1 MILIFLPLNREGAG
15 MAKLH
20 GKVALITGAARGQGR
35 SHAVRLAEE
44 GADIVAIDI
53 VAPIPTA
60 YYPPAVPA
68 DLQLTAKL
76 AEGEGARV
84 LTAEADVRD
93 QAALDAVVTRALAAL
108 GRIDIVVANAGTIS
122 HAPAWELSDDQW
134 QNVVDVN
141 LTGVWRTVKACVPSM
156 IARGEGG
163 AIVLTSSVTGLHGFG
178 NIASY
183 SAAKHGVNGLMR
195 TLANDLGPCNI
206 RVNSVCPGLVSTD
219 MMMNDETYAMFRPDV
234 ANPTLA
240 DAREVFRT
248 KQLLPIDWLEPR
260 DVSNAVAFLVSE
272 EARAITGVALPVDGG
287 QLTRG

>member
-1 MILIFLPLNREGAG
+1 
-15 MAKLH
+15 MAKLS

-35 SHAVRLAEE
+35 SHAIRLAED
-44 GADIVAIDI
+44 GADIVAIDL

-60 YYPPAVPA
+60 YYPPAMPA

-76 AEGEGARV
+76 AEGEGVRV

-93 QAALDAVVTRALAAL
+93 QAALDDVAERALAAF
-108 GRIDIVVANAGTIS
+108 GHIDIVVANAGTAS

-141 LTGVWRTVKACVPSM
+141 LTGVWRTVKACVPAM
-156 IARGEGG
+156 IARGQGG
-163 AIVLTSSVTGLHGFG
+163 AVVLTSSLAGLHGYG

-183 SAAKHGVNGLMR
+183 VAAKHGVNGLMR
-195 TLANDLGPCNI
+195 TLANELGPHNI
-206 RVNSVCPGLVSTD
+206 RVNSVCPGLINTD
-219 MMMNDETYAMFRPDV
+219 MMMNDATYAMFRPDV
-234 ANPTLA
+234 AAPTLE

-248 KQLLPIDWLEPR
+248 MQLLPLDWLEPR
-260 DVSNAVAFLVSE
+260 DVSNAIAFLVSD

-287 QLTRG
+287 QLSRG

>member
-1 MILIFLPLNREGAG
+1 
-15 MAKLH
+15 MAKLS

-35 SHAVRLAEE
+35 SHAIRLAED
-44 GADIVAIDI
+44 GADIVAIDL

-60 YYPPAVPA
+60 YYPPAMPA

-76 AEGEGARV
+76 AEGEGVRV

-93 QAALDAVVTRALAAL
+93 QAALDDVAERALAAF
-108 GRIDIVVANAGTIS
+108 GHIDIVVANAGTAS

-141 LTGVWRTVKACVPSM
+141 LTGVWRTVKACVPAM
-156 IARGEGG
+156 IARGQGG
-163 AIVLTSSVTGLHGFG
+163 AVVLTSSLAGLHGYG

-183 SAAKHGVNGLMR
+183 VAAKHGVNGLMR
-195 TLANDLGPCNI
+195 TLANELGRHNI
-206 RVNSVCPGLVSTD
+206 RVNSVCPGLINTD
-219 MMMNDETYAMFRPDV
+219 MMMNDATYAMFRPDV
-234 ANPTLA
+234 AAPTLE

-248 KQLLPIDWLEPR
+248 MQLLPLDWLEPR
-260 DVSNAVAFLVSE
+260 DVSNAIAFLVSD

-287 QLTRG
+287 QLSRG

>member
-1 MILIFLPLNREGAG
+1 
-15 MAKLH
+15 MAKLS

-35 SHAVRLAEE
+35 SHAIRLAEE
-44 GADIVAIDI
+44 GADIVAIDL

-60 YYPPAVPA
+60 YYPPAMPA

-76 AEGEGARV
+76 AEGEGVRV

-93 QAALDAVVTRALAAL
+93 QAALDDVAERALAAF
-108 GRIDIVVANAGTIS
+108 GHIDIVVANAGTAS

-141 LTGVWRTVKACVPSM
+141 LTGVWRTVKACVPAM
-156 IARGEGG
+156 IARGQGG
-163 AIVLTSSVTGLHGFG
+163 AVVLTSSLAGLHGYG

-183 SAAKHGVNGLMR
+183 VAAKHGVNGLMR
-195 TLANDLGPCNI
+195 TLANELGRHNI
-206 RVNSVCPGLVSTD
+206 RVNSVCPGLINTD
-219 MMMNDETYAMFRPDV
+219 MMMNDATYAMFRPDV
-234 ANPTLA
+234 AAPTLE

-248 KQLLPIDWLEPR
+248 MQLLPLDWLEPR
-260 DVSNAVAFLVSE
+260 DVSNAIAFLVSD

-287 QLTRG
+287 QLSRG

>member
-1 MILIFLPLNREGAG
+1 

-20 GKVALITGAARGQGR
+20 GRVALITGAARGQGR
-35 SHAVRLAEE
+35 SHAVRLAED

-76 AEGEGARV
+76 AENEGVRV

-93 QAALDAVVTRALAAL
+93 QAALDAVVARALASF
-108 GRIDIVVANAGTIS
+108 GHIDIVVANAGTAA

-141 LTGVWRTVKACVPSM
+141 LTGVWRTVRACVPSM
-156 IARGEGG
+156 IEHGQGG
-163 AIVLTSSVTGLHGFG
+163 AVVLTSSLAGLHGYS

-183 SAAKHGVNGLMR
+183 VAAKHGVNGLMR
-195 TLANDLGPCNI
+195 TLANELGPHNI
-206 RVNSVCPGLVSTD
+206 RVNSVCPGLISTD

-234 ANPTLA
+234 ANPTLE
-240 DAREVFRT
+240 DAREVFR
-248 KQLLPIDWLEPR
+248 KMQLLPLDWLEPR
-260 DVSNAVAFLVSE
+260 DVSNAIAFLVSD

>member
-1 MILIFLPLNREGAG
+1 MILIFFFRNRGGVA
-15 MAKLH
+15 MAKLP

-35 SHAVRLAEE
+35 SHAVRLAED
-44 GADIVAIDI
+44 GADIVAVDI
-53 VAPIPTA
+53 VAQIPTA
-60 YYPPAVPA
+60 CYPPATPA
-68 DLQLTAKL
+68 DLRLTAKL

-93 QAALDAVVTRALAAL
+93 QAALDDVVARTLATF
-108 GRIDIVVANAGTIS
+108 GRIDIVVANAGTFS

-156 IARGEGG
+156 IARRRGG
-163 AIVLTSSVTGLHGFG
+163 AVVLTSSVTGLHGYA

-183 SAAKHGVNGLMR
+183 AAAKHGVNGLMR
-195 TLANDLGPCNI
+195 TLANELGPHNI
-206 RVNSVCPGLVSTD
+206 RVNSVCPGLINTD

-234 ANPTLA
+234 ANPTLE

-248 KQLLPIDWLEPR
+248 KQLLPMDWLEPR
-260 DVSNAVAFLVSE
+260 DVSNAIAFLVSE

-287 QLTRG
+287 QLTRS

>member
-1 MILIFLPLNREGAG
+1 
-15 MAKLH
+15 MAKLS

-35 SHAVRLAEE
+35 SHAVRLAED
-44 GADIVAIDI
+44 GADIVAVDI

-68 DLQLTAKL
+68 DLRLTAKL
-76 AEGEGARV
+76 AGDEGVRV

-93 QAALDAVVTRALAAL
+93 QAALDAVVARALASF
-108 GRIDIVVANAGTIS
+108 GHIDIVVANAGTAS

-141 LTGVWRTVKACVPSM
+141 LTGVWRTVRACVPSM
-156 IARGEGG
+156 IEHGQGG
-163 AIVLTSSVTGLHGFG
+163 AVVLTSSLAGLHGYS

-183 SAAKHGVNGLMR
+183 VAAKHGVNGLMR
-195 TLANDLGPCNI
+195 TLANELGPHNI
-206 RVNSVCPGLVSTD
+206 RVNSVCPGLISTD

-234 ANPTLA
+234 ANPTLE
-240 DAREVFRT
+240 DAREVFR
-248 KQLLPIDWLEPR
+248 KMQLLPLDWLEPR
-260 DVSNAVAFLVSE
+260 DVSNAIAFLVSD

-287 QLTRG
+287 QLSRG